1 MENGSGGYQK
11 KGMWGGKAHLDES
24 ADDAEGGEAQV
35 LKWTCFR
42 SCVQERVQEEG
53 YMGYVFFFGGVSRG
67 FMGGYEGMEKG
78 TVQEEL
84 SCLGM
89 RRDALEEREGV
100 ANAVGYMRRQVRW
113 REHWID
119 GHDLLEEG
127 WHDTW
132 VRGETKGD
140 LRRTIRERKGLADRM
155 RATGRG
161 RGRHTARAFWR
172 ARGGRP
178 LSFPGPRGL

>member
-1 MENGSGGYQK
+1 
-11 KGMWGGKAHLDES
+11 
-24 ADDAEGGEAQV
+24 
-35 LKWTCFR
+35 
-42 SCVQERVQEEG
+42 
-53 YMGYVFFFGGVSRG
+53 
-67 FMGGYEGMEKG
+67 MEKG

-100 ANAVGYMRRQVRW
+100 ANAVGYMRCQVRW

-132 VRGETKGD
+132 VRGERLETDDFASEKDWLTECVPQDEGEVVILLALFGELEEGGLSGFRVQEVYDEAVDVVLVVGD
-140 LRRTIRERKGLADRM
+140 GQ
-155 RATGRG
+155 
-161 RGRHTARAFWR
+161 ARAQSVGKGMGIVDELR
-172 ARGGRP
+172 D
-178 LSFPGPRGL
+178 